1 MHTLLF
7 ASRVGRDKRSA
18 ATTYATNLFCYRLD
32 EPAISRSMRSI
43 MPTESEMMFN
53 YYHLSS
59 FGRTKDF
66 LSIQADAEA
75 GLAWH

>member
-1 MHTLLF
+1 
-7 ASRVGRDKRSA
+7 
-18 ATTYATNLFCYRLD
+18 
-32 EPAISRSMRSI
+32 MRSI